1 MGVAENVAVV
11 RRYYAM
17 GALNDPKRATM
28 FADDAVWHIPG
39 NNPVSGS
46 YRGIAE
52 MTYDMGRR
60 MQPLDDWRV
69 KVVDI
74 MGNGDM
80 VVTVTFIIGERRGH
94 KVDMLGSHVFTFDD
108 EGRITEVHTFAAD
121 QLALDAF
128 FSA

>member
-1 MGVAENVAVV
+1 
-11 RRYYAM
+11 
-17 GALNDPKRATM
+17 
-28 FADDAVWHIPG
+28 
-39 NNPVSGS
+39 
-46 YRGIAE
+46 
-52 MTYDMGRR
+52 MGRR

-74 MGNGDM
+74 MGNSDM

-121 QLALDAF
+121 QRALDEF

>member
-1 MGVAENVAVV
+1 MPWYV
-11 RRYYAM
+11 
-17 GALNDPKRATM
+17 
-28 FADDAVWHIPG
+28 PG
-39 NNPVSGS
+39 DNPCSGP
-46 YRGIAE
+46 YHGIAE

-80 VVTVTFIIGERRGH
+80 VVTVTFIIGERRGR
-94 KVDMLGSHVFTFDD
+94 KVDMLGSHVFLFDG
-108 EGRITEVHTFAAD
+108 EGRITEVRTFAAD
-121 QLALDAF
+121 QPALDAF